1 MDLSKHSVD
10 IQTKLS
16 SVYVIHGEEDLLR
29 IEATDAL
36 RLAAKQQGYCE
47 RMAFTVDAQFDWSE
61 IETALDSPGLFA
73 ELRLI
78 EVHIPTG
85 KPGKRGA
92 DALFQLAQKTM
103 VDAIL
108 LIILPKLEKV
118 QLSSKWFTALNKSAQ
133 VLEAKAIQAAH
144 LPAWVRQRLM
154 AQGLEIESEALAQFA
169 EKVEGNL
176 LAAKQ
181 EVDKLALLLPSGSLI
196 TMDHIHNAI
205 ANVARFDVFQLSA
218 AWMSGDTQRLN
229 NLLETLQA
237 DGEEPILLLWAVS
250 EDIRTLL
257 RLEGALKQGQS
268 VGQVRNSLRLWGEKQ
283 QLAPRALK
291 RIGAKKLIWAL
302 QKCAEI
308 DRQIKGAAEGNAWI
322 SAENVLFF
330 LAA

>member
-1 MDLSKHSVD
+1 MDLSKHPVN

-108 LIILPKLEKV
+108 LIILPKLEKM

-154 AQGLEIESEALAQFA
+154 AQGLDIESEALAQFA

-181 EVDKLALLLPSGSLI
+181 EIDKLALLLPSGSLI

-218 AWMSGDTQRLN
+218 AWMSGDTHRLR

-268 VGQVRNSLRLWGEKQ
+268 VGQVRNSLRLWGDKQ

-291 RIGAKKLIWAL
+291 RIGAKNLIWAL

-308 DRQIKGAAEGNAWI
+308 DRQIKGATEGNAWI
-322 SAENVLFF
+322 SAENMLFF
-330 LAA
+330 LAT